1 LEIGKIFAI
10 RNILLS
16 FITGT
21 ENNNILLWLLSIE
34 YQLLQLLE

>member
-21 ENNNILLWLLSIE
+21 ENNNILLLLSIE
-34 YQLLQLLE
+34 YQLLELLE